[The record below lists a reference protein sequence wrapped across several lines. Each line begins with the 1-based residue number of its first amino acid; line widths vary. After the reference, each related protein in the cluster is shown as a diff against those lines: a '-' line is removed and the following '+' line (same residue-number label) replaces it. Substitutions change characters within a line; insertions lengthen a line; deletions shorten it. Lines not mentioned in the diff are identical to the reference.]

1 MADSPSGEQRKR
13 TRMVRPYPIHTLE
26 DSLTVAG
33 AIQRSNSGLPFDR
46 ALLARALNTT
56 PASSSFTMRLNSS
69 AKYGLTQGRYNDHS
83 IAITPRGEATVA
95 PKDAAERRRA
105 LREAALEPDVFRRFY
120 EMLDGKPMPRA
131 EYAQNLLQRE
141 LDIQPELSAECLQ
154 VAEANGLFA
163 GILKRDSGDD
173 LLVVLTQVDE
183 IPAAAAAPTRTVPAF
198 IGPPEPGVGSG
209 EATGRVFIGSSGPDE
224 ATRYVTSVLDEFG
237 VPYSTA
243 AVKPGEGPG
252 LTPEVSG
259 EMRRCS
265 AAVLVLEGNNE
276 GAQAAVGQGVA
287 AAVMYQLGAASV
299 LYGRRMLIVRGEGV
313 QLTPEIDTG
322 LPSIV
327 YQPDVPERAGMALL
341 AALRRLGVIDVLPR
355 PG

>member
-1 MADSPSGEQRKR
+1 MTLSLGDEPRKR
-13 TRMVRPYPIHTLE
+13 TRMVRPYPVHTLE
-26 DSLTVAG
+26 DSLAVAG
-33 AIQRSNSGLPFDR
+33 AIQKSNSGLPFDR

-95 PKDAAERRRA
+95 PKDADERRRA

-120 EMLDGKPMPRA
+120 EMLDGKPLPRA

-141 LDIQPELSAECLQ
+141 LDIQPELSAECLR

-173 LLVVLTQVDE
+173 LLVALTQVDE
-183 IPAAAAAPTRTVPAF
+183 IPAAAAAPTLPVPAF
-198 IGPPEPGVGSG
+198 TGPPDPGVGGG
-209 EATGRVFIGSSGPDE
+209 EAAGRVFIGSTGHSE
-224 ATRYVTSVLDEFG
+224 ATKYVTAVLDEFG
-237 VPYSTA
+237 VPYA
-243 AVKPGEGPG
+243 EGAVKTDEGPG
-252 LTPEVSG
+252 LAAEVSR

-265 AAVLVLEGNNE
+265 AAILVVDGNS
-276 GAQAAVGQGVA
+276 GDAQESVGQGIA

-299 LYGRRMLIVRGEGV
+299 LYGSRVLMVRGEEAR
-313 QLTPEIDTG
+313 LTPEMDTG

-327 YQPDVPERAGMALL
+327 YQSDVPERAGMALL
-341 AALRRLGVIDVLPR
+341 AALKGLGVIDVLPR

>member
-1 MADSPSGEQRKR
+1 
-13 TRMVRPYPIHTLE
+13 MVRPYPVHTLE

-33 AIQRSNSGLPFDR
+33 AIQRSNAGLPFDR

-95 PKDAAERRRA
+95 PKDADERRRA

-141 LDIQPELSAECLQ
+141 LDIQPELSAECLR

-163 GILKRDSGDD
+163 DILKRDSGDD

-183 IPAAAAAPTRTVPAF
+183 IPAAAAAPTRTVPTF
-198 IGPPEPGVGSG
+198 IGPPEPGVGGG
-209 EATGRVFIGSSGPDE
+209 EATGRVFIGSSGPNE

-252 LTPEVSG
+252 LTPEVSS

-265 AAVLVLEGNNE
+265 AAVLVV
-276 GAQAAVGQGVA
+276 GANSGDTQAIRRAGGCSHGHVPTRRRVRSLRAVGCSSSVA
-287 AAVMYQLGAASV
+287 RTRSSQ
-299 LYGRRMLIVRGEGV
+299 
-313 QLTPEIDTG
+313 PEIDTG
-322 LPSIV
+322 LPLIV
-327 YQPDVPERAGMALL
+327 YQSDVPERAGMALL
-341 AALRRLGVIDVLPR
+341 AALKGLGVIDVLPR